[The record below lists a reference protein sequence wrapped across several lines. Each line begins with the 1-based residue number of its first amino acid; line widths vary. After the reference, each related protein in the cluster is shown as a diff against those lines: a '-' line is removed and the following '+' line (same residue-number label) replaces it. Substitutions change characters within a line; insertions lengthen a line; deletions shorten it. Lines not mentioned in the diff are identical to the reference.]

1 MAGVEKR
8 LDDFLAGLIAPLGR
22 SERRRWAEIYVR
34 GLLLDGERKSV
45 QPMAQRIE
53 GSDEQGLNQFL
64 NQSPWAVAEV
74 QHRLAA
80 RLRDHE
86 HEPTFWTIDETS
98 FPKAGEHSVGV
109 ARQYCGALGKIANCQ
124 VAVSLHWRQATM
136 SSPVSWRLHLPQSW
150 CDDPVRR
157 RAAHVPQAVVYQT
170 KTAQALELIA
180 QALAWDLPRGVV
192 LADSFYG
199 NDYSFRETLR
209 GHQLEYA
216 VSVQPTTAVWTTD
229 PSKVPLPPAAPTGRP
244 RRYPRLADLP
254 LAISLETLA
263 RQARKK
269 DWRLVTWRQGTK
281 GPQRSRFILI
291 PVWAAHGW
299 RKQVHHI
306 RVREW
311 LLVEWREDSD
321 APSDYWL
328 LWRPDC
334 LPPPSLLTAVRQAKG
349 RWPIEQDYREL
360 KEALGLDHFEG
371 RSWQGLH
378 RHTLMT
384 MIAYAFL
391 QHQRLQQAK
400 REKKKPPWPTA
411 ADPSS
416 HSTRRHQGPI
426 PSDNLPT
433 MSPLPNAH
441 QASPRVNLPK

>member
-1 MAGVEKR
+1 MTPKQLAGVQKR
-8 LDDFLAGLIAPLGR
+8 LDDFLAGLTVPLGR
-22 SERRRWAEIYVR
+22 SERKRWAEIYVR
-34 GLLLDGERKSV
+34 GLLLDGARKSV
-45 QPMAQRIE
+45 QPMAQRME

-64 NQSPWAVAEV
+64 NQSPWAVVEV
-74 QHRLAA
+74 QHLLAA
-80 RLRDHE
+80 RLREDE
-86 HEPTFWTIDETS
+86 HEPTFWAIDETS

-136 SSPVSWRLHLPQSW
+136 SCPVSWRLHLPQSW
-150 CDDPVRR
+150 CDDPARR
-157 RAAHVPQAVVYQT
+157 RAAHVPAEVVYQT
-170 KTAQALELIA
+170 KTEQALELIA
-180 QALAWDLPRGVV
+180 QALEWDLPRGVV
-192 LADSFYG
+192 LVDSFYG

-209 GHQLEYA
+209 GQQLEYA
-216 VSVQPTTAVWTTD
+216 VSVQPTTAVWATD

-299 RKQVHHI
+299 RKQVHPI

-311 LLVEWREDSD
+311 LLVEWREDSA

-328 LWRPDC
+328 LWRPDG
-334 LPPPSLLTAVRQAKG
+334 LPRPSLLTAVRQAKG

-360 KEALGLDHFEG
+360 KEELGLDHFEG
-371 RSWQGLH
+371 RGGLGWH
-378 RHTLMT
+378 HHVTLVT
-384 MIAYAFL
+384 LALAFL
-391 QHQRLQQAK
+391 RSEQQRAK
-400 REKKKPPWPTA
+400 KNFTCELA
-411 ADPSS
+411 ADPSPPPGRPDPS
-416 HSTRRHQGPI
+416 VGPM
-426 PSDNLPT
+426 PMVSE
-433 MSPLPNAH
+433 PL
-441 QASPRVNLPK
+441 R